1 MAKELPYFE
10 FEPAEYLAGDIS
22 FCSLESQGLF
32 VLICCYYWQRSCS
45 LTKEQFLKRM
55 NKPKEFE
62 ELIKEKI
69 IKVDDR
75 GFISINFLN
84 DKFEKATEKSKINSI
99 NGAKGGRPKK
109 QNKSENKPNAFN
121 SLSETKGI
129 REDNIIKE
137 EIKENNITDEKI
149 YFNQEIF
156 INWFNDCRKHI
167 GLESNIKKLSRTEQ
181 LYFSELNKVY
191 TIEEFKKAFKGFS
204 NDAFFKQNNM
214 LFPTHFLKVENF
226 TKFLNYKEK
235 TTGEK
240 LLG

>member
-109 QNKSENKPNAFN
+109 QSKSENKPNAFN

-137 EIKENNITDEKI
+137 EIKENNIK
-149 YFNQEIF
+149 QEILKSQIWIESICKNKRITYDVCLNYLNTF
-156 INWFNDCRKHI
+156 LNDAELKDELNDLKDSKKHFVNW
-167 GLESNIKKLSRTEQ
+167 LNIKLKNEPKQQMQETKEPQ
-181 LYFSELNKVY
+181 LRDFWDYQTYEKECIRLGF
-191 TIEEFKKAFKGFS
+191 TPKA
-204 NDAFFKQNNM
+204 Q
-214 LFPTHFLKVENF
+214 
-226 TKFLNYKEK
+226 
-235 TTGEK
+235 
-240 LLG
+240 

>member
-109 QNKSENKPNAFN
+109 QSKSENKPNAFN

-137 EIKENNITDEKI
+137 EIKENNIIESNKKELLESSKWIELTSMQKQLTVFQTTKYLKSFIVDMELRGELDKSLKDLKSH
-149 YFNQEIF
+149 F
-156 INWFNDCRKHI
+156 INW
-167 GLESNIKKLSRTEQ
+167 
-181 LYFSELNKVY
+181 LNKQLKVVG
-191 TIEEFKKAFKGFS
+191 IAEPMKKPKEFKF
-204 NDAFFKQNNM
+204 DD
-214 LFPTHFLKVENF
+214 
-226 TKFLNYKEK
+226 
-235 TTGEK
+235 
-240 LLG
+240 

>member
-69 IKVDDR
+69 IKVDNR

-109 QNKSENKPNAFN
+109 QSKSENKPTALN

-129 REDNIIKE
+129 REYNIIKE
-137 EIKENNITDEKI
+137 EIKENIYIEFLEKNYPSKLEAMKSKIPISDRKQFFEFFNNKCILEDVPMDFNKINARFNIL
-149 YFNQEIF
+149 QS
-156 INWFNDCRKHI
+156 NWNKDKPKEYIKPLKYLNPND
-167 GLESNIKKLSRTEQ
+167 
-181 LYFSELNKVY
+181 
-191 TIEEFKKAFKGFS
+191 
-204 NDAFFKQNNM
+204 
-214 LFPTHFLKVENF
+214 
-226 TKFLNYKEK
+226 
-235 TTGEK
+235 
-240 LLG
+240 